1 MRATTRPSSA
11 PPSRL
16 PTSPTAKSKR
26 TSIPAPTTS
35 TGSPRRSPTKS
46 TLNSSPASSFTS
58 PKANK
63 TLSKQQSIKTT
74 PPPPAPQ
81 STTRATTDKA
91 KPATPHYLKTTKAS
105 VVQSVAKSNATP
117 TKATGG
123 APKKAQAVAAPS
135 PIHLTVQD
143 MQATLNEHISQQTS
157 SLQRQLDDAVTRNGQ
172 LQLQLD
178 DAVMAR
184 RELEDALE
192 KKEAANADFA
202 KACARYKADCESFAA
217 KAIEWKQKYDAI
229 ASANKLLEQRK
240 VAAAKSRAMEKRI
253 QYLAQDVAH
262 TAEAVGGTSMMDYKI
277 HAVPEGDEDEA
288 NFERCESH
296 LDALQKELKR
306 LNERLKGMDADGF
319 AKMEQAL
326 VDAKA
331 LAAARE
337 GDLVDM
343 KAKLMHLAKA
353 HCAETDEALERVA
366 ELEAQRVEDTRAF
379 DAERMT
385 SEDWHGQLDRAEQT
399 LTKLR
404 FDKQLLAERF
414 AALQTAQR
422 ETQARLDDHD
432 ETKARM
438 KEKIKRLKDQLAE
451 ATAHNFSIENVE
463 TLDISVAHAALQE
476 ECVRLQETTEEQR
489 QFAASQELVVGVL
502 QEQLNLMIDTVQQLR
517 DAASASERQ
526 PSSPKQKQQQQQQL
540 GEMQRELYLAAI
552 EAYAKEAQAKHE
564 EVQAL
569 RAKVDDLAVE
579 NRELLEKMDDLEQQA
594 RGDREQLEEKIQAI
608 SNEKRELEAQVEE
621 MQAKMDGIAMKNKDL
636 NEQLASSR
644 NNLAKVE
651 RKSATIDDDMLE
663 IHAEKQTLHE
673 ALKQS
678 TDEVAALKSQLEAQ
692 SATAADFKARLDATT
707 KLTHDLAAQVKQF
720 PSREEKLRVVIEQ
733 LQAQEAAADAKQTEL
748 DKTIATMEQ
757 TIQLLQSEAETSL
770 EEIQQLL
777 QTQRALEMQLAT
789 AKVENMSL
797 QELVT
802 MVQVGSTRLQTI
814 MEQDKEELIDS
825 YVEEVG
831 RLEKRIDK
839 LEKKAEED
847 AERMQTLAQERD
859 EFERACR
866 DAVHKCVEIDAAWKR
881 AQESAASSEKRV
893 HALEAELAAQVASL
907 TRAVDDKTTVV
918 CELQANAAALEAAV
932 ATLQAEKAQYKTEVH
947 AIEAILHENSPLQK
961 TVDVLEKSNAKQD
974 KARSPNGASGKSK
987 SPHAEIKQLRQRVKD
1002 VEMEKE
1008 LLQAELEQAV
1018 ATRASSKYKQDV
1030 ALYAAQVEELE
1041 EKLAEQTAMYLASVK
1056 QAQQEYKELEGQYQA
1071 KIRHL
1076 EMELHLDEARIE
1088 ALEGRLAEALSSR
1101 QSSAAATSPA
1111 HRRSRH

>member
-1 MRATTRPSSA
+1 MRATSRPSSA

-46 TLNSSPASSFTS
+46 TLNSSPASSSLTS

-63 TLSKQQSIKTT
+63 TLSKQQTTKIT
-74 PPPPAPQ
+74 PPPPPPQ

-105 VVQSVAKSNATP
+105 VVQSVAKSNATS

-123 APKKAQAVAAPS
+123 ASKKPQAVAAPS
-135 PIHLTVQD
+135 PIDLTVQD

-157 SLQRQLDDAVTRNGQ
+157 SLQRQLDDAVARNGQ

-178 DAVMAR
+178 AAVMAKQ
-184 RELEDALE
+184 ELEDALE
-192 KKEAANADFA
+192 KTEAANTDFA

-217 KAIEWKQKYDAI
+217 KAIEWKQKYDAM
-229 ASANKLLEQRK
+229 ATSSKLLEQRK
-240 VAAAKSRAMEKRI
+240 GAAAKSRAMEKRI

-262 TAEAVGGTSMMDYKI
+262 TAEAVGGTSVMDYKI

-306 LNERLKGMDADGF
+306 LNERVKGMDADGF

-326 VDAKA
+326 ADAKA

-353 HCAETDEALERVA
+353 HCAETDEALAKVA
-366 ELEAQRVEDTRAF
+366 ALEAQRVEDARAF
-379 DAERMT
+379 DAERMA
-385 SEDWHGQLDRAEQT
+385 SEDAHGQLERAEQS
-399 LTKLR
+399 LAKLR

-422 ETQARLDDHD
+422 ETQARLDDLD

-438 KEKIKRLKDQLAE
+438 KKIKHLKDELAE
-451 ATAHNFSIENVE
+451 ATAHNSSVDNVD
-463 TLDISVAHAALQE
+463 TLDFSVAHAALQD

-502 QEQLNLMIDTVQQLR
+502 QKELNLMMDTVQQLR
-517 DAASASERQ
+517 DAAASALERQ
-526 PSSPKQKQQQQQQL
+526 PSSPKQQQQQQQL
-540 GEMQRELYLAAI
+540 GRELYLAAI
-552 EAYAKEAQAKHE
+552 EAYALEAQAKHE

-569 RAKVDDLAVE
+569 RAKVDDVAVE
-579 NRELLEKMDDLEQQA
+579 RRGLLEKIDDLEQQA
-594 RGDREQLEEKIQAI
+594 RGEREQLEENFQAL

-621 MQAKMDGIAMKNKDL
+621 MQATMDAMAMESKDL
-636 NEQLASSR
+636 KEQLASSR
-644 NNLAKVE
+644 YNLAKVE
-651 RKSATIDDDMLE
+651 RKSAAIDDDMLE
-663 IHAEKQTLHE
+663 IHAEKQTLHD

-678 TDEVAALKSQLEAQ
+678 TDQVAALKSQLEAQ
-692 SATAADFKARLDATT
+692 SATAAELKARLDATT
-707 KLTHDLAAQVKQF
+707 KLTHDLAAQVKHF
-720 PSREEKLRVVIEQ
+720 PSREEKLRFVIEQ
-733 LQAQEAAADAKQTEL
+733 LEAQEAAADAKQTEL
-748 DKTIATMEQ
+748 DKAIATMEE
-757 TIQLLQSEAETSL
+757 TIQVLQSEAETSL

-777 QTQRALEMQLAT
+777 ETQRALEMQLAT
-789 AKVENMSL
+789 AKMENSSL

-802 MVQVGSTRLQTI
+802 KVQVGSTRLQTI

-825 YVEEVG
+825 YVDEVG
-831 RLEKRIDK
+831 RLQKRIDK
-839 LEKKAEED
+839 LEKNAEDD
-847 AERMQTLAQERD
+847 AERTQTLAQERD

-866 DAVHKCVEIDAAWKR
+866 DAVQKCVKMDAAWKR
-881 AQESAASSEKRV
+881 AQESAAASEKRV

-907 TRAVDDKTTVV
+907 TRALDDKTTVV

-961 TVDVLEKSNAKQD
+961 TVDVLSNAKQD
-974 KARSPNGASGKSK
+974 KARSPKSGASGKSK
-987 SPHAEIKQLRQRVKD
+987 SPHTEIKQLRQRVKD
-1002 VEMEKE
+1002 LEMEKE
-1008 LLQAELEQAV
+1008 LLQAELEQAN
-1018 ATRASSKYKQDV
+1018 ATRASSKHKQDA

-1088 ALEGRLAEALSSR
+1088 ALEGRLAETLSSR
-1101 QSSAAATSPA
+1101 QSSAAAATSPA